1 MCRLPHKTCLMSFII
16 VHPLNESSW
25 TNQERGCYAKSFTKS
40 FNWRHK
46 DLAAVQSVASIVA
59 IPTRCMI
66 SDGGQA
72 SMTPKRVQQQKNI
85 CFYLKTADRPEIFIR
100 SVDSIS
106 GRSFAM
112 KALVLV
118 SILDLSGQKK
128 ERANSGSL
136 SSKVPPR
143 TLHDVFFIT
152 FLQSA
157 KDLWR
162 SGVLSTQVS
171 NEKDL
176 GCLKTCSLR
185 T

>member
-1 MCRLPHKTCLMSFII
+1 
-16 VHPLNESSW
+16 
-25 TNQERGCYAKSFTKS
+25 
-40 FNWRHK
+40 
-46 DLAAVQSVASIVA
+46 
-59 IPTRCMI
+59 
-66 SDGGQA
+66 
-72 SMTPKRVQQQKNI
+72 
-85 CFYLKTADRPEIFIR
+85 
-100 SVDSIS
+100 
-106 GRSFAM
+106 M

-143 TLHDVFFIT
+143 TLHDVFIA

-157 KDLWR
+157 NDLWR

-176 GCLKTCSLR
+176 GCLKVYFDDKRLPSYVGIKVNHGFGSHP
-185 T
+185 

>member
-1 MCRLPHKTCLMSFII
+1 M
-16 VHPLNESSW
+16 
-25 TNQERGCYAKSFTKS
+25 
-40 FNWRHK
+40 
-46 DLAAVQSVASIVA
+46 VA

-72 SMTPKRVQQQKNI
+72 SMTPKRVQQQKNM

-118 SILDLSGQKK
+118 SILDLSGQTK

-143 TLHDVFFIT
+143 TRHDVFIA

-157 KDLWR
+157 NDLWR
-162 SGVLSTQVS
+162 SGLSAQVS

-176 GCLKTCSLR
+176 GCLKR
-185 T
+185 VF

>member
-1 MCRLPHKTCLMSFII
+1 
-16 VHPLNESSW
+16 
-25 TNQERGCYAKSFTKS
+25 
-40 FNWRHK
+40 
-46 DLAAVQSVASIVA
+46 
-59 IPTRCMI
+59 
-66 SDGGQA
+66 
-72 SMTPKRVQQQKNI
+72 MTPKRVQQQKNM
-85 CFYLKTADRPEIFIR
+85 CFSLKTADRPEIFIR

-143 TLHDVFFIT
+143 TLHDVFIA

-157 KDLWR
+157 NDLWR
-162 SGVLSTQVS
+162 SGLSTQVS
-171 NEKDL
+171 NEKDV
-176 GCLKTCSLR
+176 GCLKR
-185 T
+185 VF